1 VSTDLSSIAAELAAK
16 LRAARG
22 CRPQALAPLRAQTTT
37 PSPITLPPTG
47 PRVAIIGVS
56 TGGPAA
62 LSRVIPAL
70 PASTRFAT
78 VVVQHMPA
86 QFTRA
91 LAERLDALSA
101 VMVKEAEPGDVP
113 QPGVVLIAPGDR
125 HLVFDDRGAV
135 ALTDGPAVNGCRPSA
150 DVTMQSAAAVYGRR
164 TIGVIMTG
172 MGKDGAAGMLAIKR
186 VEGRTLAQDRETSVI
201 HGMPGAAIAAG
212 AVDHVVP
219 LDEIAR
225 RLRFL

>member
-1 VSTDLSSIAAELAAK
+1 
-16 LRAARG
+16 
-22 CRPQALAPLRAQTTT
+22 
-37 PSPITLPPTG
+37 
-47 PRVAIIGVS
+47 
-56 TGGPAA
+56 
-62 LSRVIPAL
+62 
-70 PASTRFAT
+70 

-86 QFTRA
+86 QFTKP

-101 VMVKEAEPGDVP
+101 VMVKEAEPGNMP
-113 QPGVVLIAPGDR
+113 QPGLVLIAPGDR

-135 ALTDGPAVNGCRPSA
+135 VLTDAPPVNSCRPSA

-201 HGMPGAAIAAG
+201 YGMPRAAIDAG

-219 LDEIAR
+219 LDELAR
-225 RLRFL
+225 RLRFM